1 MALPKSAKRKVF
13 DQRYEILSIVGRG
26 AESVVY
32 QARHL
37 SGTGQAVAL
46 KVLVKKND
54 STNLPDRL
62 RKEALTLVS
71 CRTKYVVRLDDFHSV
86 DDICY
91 LSMEYAPKGDL
102 VQYAKELGGRVPVNQ
117 AMTFLKQCLEALDFI
132 HATGVLH
139 RDIKP
144 ENILVVSESEIRMA
158 DFGLAL
164 LPGDDSHIEEL
175 KQGVGT
181 LAYLP
186 PETIDGLAFDA
197 RSDLY
202 ALGVSFIEILL
213 GENPFAG
220 LPLAEQLNTQRDS
233 QSLEKAISSASISS
247 HLAAVLKK
255 LVAFNSAERF
265 SSAAEALKALEDENF
280 QFSVSSSSQAISEP
294 QAPQTAPR
302 KDGILNDRPPVANS
316 DQPEKPTPQSTEHI
330 DLDRIKSIIAS
341 NSPQKTVATKQGT
354 PTISTHEAE
363 GEANK
368 LASGSEP
375 IHEDKS
381 RHTKFDSVPPVGLTS
396 FITIAG
402 GFALLTV
409 AILLGAT
416 FIKSRLNNDSTQVIT
431 TQKNTS
437 VKTDMAIKRDGVSLK
452 RLPKGIHA
460 GVVKGLFSRKGT
472 PLAIISNPDKGSLAL
487 IVGVP
492 GWIPAEIN
500 TGKAT
505 NNEYIFRSNGL
516 ILKLNQE
523 MPSASIT
530 GTITDIVTGE
540 TGSWILNK
548 P

>member
-13 DQRYEILSIVGRG
+13 DQRYEIISIVGRG

-102 VQYAKELGGRVPVNQ
+102 VRYAKELGGRVPVNQ
-117 AMTFLKQCLEALDFI
+117 AMIFLKQCLEALDFI

-202 ALGVSFIEILL
+202 ALGVSFIEILI

-220 LPLAEQLNTQRDS
+220 LPLAEQLNAQRDS
-233 QSLEKAISSASISS
+233 QSLEKAISSASISP
-247 HLAAVLKK
+247 HLAAVLNK

-280 QFSVSSSSQAISEP
+280 QFSVSSSSQTISEP

-302 KDGILNDRPPVANS
+302 KDSILNDRPPVANS

-341 NSPQKTVATKQGT
+341 NAPQKTVATKQGT
-354 PTISTHEAE
+354 PIISTHEAE
-363 GEANK
+363 VEADK
-368 LASGSEP
+368 LASDSEA
-375 IHEDKS
+375 ISADKS
-381 RHTKFDSVPPVGLTS
+381 RHTKFNSAPPVGLTS
-396 FITIAG
+396 FIMIAG

-416 FIKSRLNNDSTQVIT
+416 FIKSRLNNDSTGAIT
-431 TQKNTS
+431 TQKTTS
-437 VKTDMAIKRDGVSLK
+437 VKTDMTIKRDGVSLK

-460 GVVKGLFSRKGT
+460 GVVKGLFSPKGT

>member
-46 KVLVKKND
+46 KVLVKKNE

-102 VQYAKELGGRVPVNQ
+102 VQYAKELGGRVPANQ
-117 AMTFLKQCLEALDFI
+117 AITFLKQCLEALDFI

-202 ALGVSFIEILL
+202 ALGVSFIEILI

-220 LPLAEQLNTQRDS
+220 LPLAEQLNAQRDS
-233 QSLEKAISSASISS
+233 RSLEKAISSASISP
-247 HLAAVLKK
+247 HLAAVLNK

-265 SSAAEALKALEDENF
+265 SSAAEALKALEDESF
-280 QFSVSSSSQAISEP
+280 QFSVSNNPEHTSE
-294 QAPQTAPR
+294 QHAPETAPR
-302 KDGILNDRPPVANS
+302 RDDILSDRPPVANS

-341 NSPQKTVATKQGT
+341 NTPQNTVATSQET
-354 PTISTHEAE
+354 PTISTDEAE
-363 GEANK
+363 KERNK
-368 LASGSEP
+368 LAIASEP
-375 IHEDKS
+375 ILDDAS
-381 RHTKFDSVPPVGLTS
+381 RHTKSNSVRPVGLVS
-396 FITIAG
+396 FMMVAG

-416 FIKSRLNNDSTQVIT
+416 FIKSRLNNDSTEVRT
-431 TQKNTS
+431 TQKTTS
-437 VKTDMAIKRDGVSLK
+437 VKTDMVIKREGVSLK
-452 RLPKGIHA
+452 RLPKGIHS
-460 GVVKGLFSRKGT
+460 GIVKGLFSRKGT
-472 PLAIISNPDKGSLAL
+472 SLAILSNPEKGSLAL
-487 IVGVP
+487 IVGVS

-500 TGKAT
+500 TNT
-505 NNEYIFRSNGL
+505 VSNNEYIFRSNGL